1 MLGVMWAGVGKR
13 SMTDERMARPRGRR
27 APEQRREQGAAA
39 VEFALVITLLLAI
52 VGGIVDF
59 GFMFNAQISLTH
71 AAREGVRVEA
81 IGTGDP
87 VAQATAAFAAP
98 AVTGFNATV
107 TAACPNAGG
116 AARVQ
121 TEANYVFFFLPF
133 GARTLRSEAV
143 MRCGG

>member
-1 MLGVMWAGVGKR
+1 MAEMA
-13 SMTDERMARPRGRR
+13 SMGNLERNDPGHER
-27 APEQRREQGAAA
+27 GAAA
-39 VEFALVITLLLAI
+39 VEFALVITLLIAI
-52 VGGIVDF
+52 VGGIIDF

-87 VAQATAAFAAP
+87 VAAATAAFTAP

-107 TAACPNAGG
+107 TADCPDVDG
-116 AARVQ
+116 ARLQ
-121 TEANYVFFFLPF
+121 TRATYEPFFIGFLPLDQI
-133 GARTLRSEAV
+133 TNLESEAV